1 MKKLASTSRQRKKQA
16 TTTNVVHVKQV
27 ESRTNNGGVVRRT
40 VQNRTRSCESAVQSS
55 DSVQEE
61 EETMVT
67 SNMSTEMLKS
77 RESTTDTGAPKRSSR
92 EPSESSLTLSLPK
105 EIRTSW
111 LEHDR
116 SSKSETDAATAAPA
130 AAPAAS
136 TASAALVKPPPLNT
150 VQTQRTHT
158 QETRSTAKSIFSTN
172 KSVILETQR
181 NSISALP
188 AGHAPLPCR
197 PPDYPPEVS
206 TETSEYSDVHQYQ
219 SLDESFNS
227 HSDKEFRSLSSK
239 AAAPLGSDV
248 SLVGLPA
255 AAVGA
260 RAGSESSIGTK
271 PFVVSSRVDVDS
283 AESRDAVVGPHR
295 AGEEAFRNGWF
306 SQAQQQ
312 LLQPNVTASLDTTA
326 LQAGAADIPSATSLE
341 SHKFWSADVL
351 PVISSCTSAAT
362 GLESDESGAAARED
376 GQNRLRGVTSADSG
390 ALYSHDARPLLK
402 SSSFKSA
409 VSTAVSDHD
418 AAASLQNI
426 PGKMADLFKAFATP
440 ALESCEATSASS
452 TTFPLSKE
460 HVSTATVKGAHQERA
475 LGVSTSAVLGS
486 TGATAAA
493 SSLTGGLPARR
504 FSLRESSDAASKDK
518 SAMNKMSNAF
528 APHEQQQAATGLT
541 ESGVIAPGP
550 PKQHAASHTQA
561 GAVPYGLPAA
571 KRLKKGTESDTTT
584 ASFKSKSQ
592 TEPLPDM
599 TAVAGSARAVPSSI
613 EQPHKSFTGVPVSKP
628 TIGEQRRES
637 AIESHSRGG
646 TSSLT
651 AEHGKRGKHETGS
664 PATTS
669 GRSSPKVGPREHR
682 KHPSAGKVPSGA
694 GTPRGEARKKHSS
707 HSPTT
712 SGAATPKL
720 SAEGRGEH
728 APTRRTASGTTSPK
742 VAAGIQQQVPGILDW
757 KGGVMPVQ
765 PSLAPIDE
773 RFERSTTSFS
783 ISEAAAPKAPPHITP
798 AAIDRDGRT
807 EQATP
812 TTAAPKAEDAA
823 AAPAVAGLT
832 EATLSAKVQADHLA
846 TATTVPG
853 VDQTSTRPDSI
864 GIELAKVEGS
874 ADLEASNLASMQ
886 ERSKTLVADAN
897 MGAEVPSTL
906 GQQVTEKTLDGES
919 TEPGCGIVAE
929 HQIIQSITHS
939 FTVIPLTG
947 KGPDKEK
954 ETGVSVTVT
963 SDAVITQHIGEIG
976 PESSEI
982 DVAAL
987 PEEHRRKSSE
997 SAGESKAATI
1007 VDAAKEVPGQP
1018 YEATPQEDQ
1027 SATAGFERKQ
1037 TELLADNKKTLQE
1050 EREECTQALE
1060 QAEKLPSLE
1069 HLEASYSEGG
1079 ARDYEAMN
1087 KQAGKPLHLEQEQPD
1102 ESLQLV
1108 DQQEA
1113 QGKGLKGISQDPEQA
1128 EKLRALE
1135 HVDLQNKEGGT
1146 QDNEVVLKQAE
1157 KPLLFEELEISK
1169 QPDVQQAVQREESEI
1184 LQDIEQTEKSQQL
1197 EKSVPPK
1204 KEGGE
1209 LEISEQ
1215 PEIQQAMQREE
1226 LGEILQD
1233 IEQTEKSQQLEQS
1246 VPPKKE
1252 GIEQDRD
1259 DVQKVGVP
1267 GEERDLLDKMQT
1279 AKPKL
1284 PAGELAEA
1292 LLAAPIDAS
1301 TEDSR
1306 MSLEQTIDSTRR
1318 GVIDDQAERL
1328 EPAPFPEKSAN
1339 ALREPAGEERVRPS
1353 ASTPVSKEGREPCFL
1368 FEESLRRPTTSSS
1381 WADTSIQ
1388 EEERRRSSSVGSP
1401 RAALTVSTAPSD
1413 DGHLSTDHGDKVL
1426 AEQRRRT
1433 STPSSLRP
1441 GAVTSSARTD
1451 DTALP
1456 ASGAP
1461 EYAEPMSKDQQRGP
1475 DDRSDSLTADGSI
1488 TATCKGPELDFH
1500 GDVSRKSQE
1509 AIVESRVTQ
1518 EDRSRALTGV
1528 FSGPGSED
1536 AATEHAVTVSDSRG
1550 FQPSLGEGL
1559 AQHPRQG
1566 LTGAQEG
1573 TEAGAASGKMDEKRS
1588 ELSQAVATKPF
1599 EKLDDIELTASA
1611 GSDDIDEEAE
1621 RTRDL
1626 YPFLA
1631 PEEDLRMAVSAMH
1644 LPYEPQETMLD
1655 FEQSFGGKSTFR
1667 DDQSSTTFLPVSS
1680 EEVRKGRGVGQRG
1693 SAATSDSLREESVGE
1708 YRKDRESVALSD
1720 SDLGRSPPAE
1730 IIFARSPPHVMGL
1743 PCTALVEIPRE
1754 QPVSLAPSR
1763 EVLEQNFWES
1773 EGGLSPGNFGSIS
1786 LETSEAPS
1794 RSDVL
1799 QQAAARIFRVA
1810 SPLRGIFPAQEPITL
1825 NVPLLPQ
1832 APPQEAAVERKES
1845 DETVKKQK
1853 KIKEM
1858 SERMVSTVRSTLD
1871 SAAPV
1876 IALSFALFAFVT
1888 AAALLLSRK
1897 SDEVHHL

>member
-27 ESRTNNGGVVRRT
+27 ESRSDNGGLVRRT

-61 EETMVT
+61 EETMAT
-67 SNMSTEMLKS
+67 SNLSTEMLKS

-116 SSKSETDAATAAPA
+116 SSKSETDAAA

-255 AAVGA
+255 AAVGT

-271 PFVVSSRVDVDS
+271 PFVVSSRADVDS

-312 LLQPNVTASLDTTA
+312 LLQPNVSASLDTTA
-326 LQAGAADIPSATSLE
+326 LQAGAADLPSATSLE

-351 PVISSCTSAAT
+351 PAISSCTSAAT

-376 GQNRLRGVTSADSG
+376 GQNRLKGVTSADSG
-390 ALYSHDARPLLK
+390 ALYGHDGRPLLK

-440 ALESCEATSASS
+440 ALESYEATSASS

-460 HVSTATVKGAHQERA
+460 QVSTATVKGAHQERA

-493 SSLTGGLPARR
+493 SSLTVGQPTRR
-504 FSLRESSDAASKDK
+504 FSLRESSDAASKDT
-518 SAMNKMSNAF
+518 SAMDKMSNAF
-528 APHEQQQAATGLT
+528 APHEQQLAATGFT
-541 ESGVIAPGP
+541 GSGVIAPGP
-550 PKQHAASHTQA
+550 PKQHAASHTQV
-561 GAVPYGLPAA
+561 GSLPYGLPAA
-571 KRLKKGTESDTTT
+571 KRLKKGTESGTTT

-592 TEPLPDM
+592 TEPLPGM
-599 TAVAGSARAVPSSI
+599 TAVAGSARAVPFSI
-613 EQPHKSFTGVPVSKP
+613 EQPHKSFTGVPVSKT
-628 TIGEQRRES
+628 TIGEQRREL
-637 AIESHSRGG
+637 ATESRGRG
-646 TSSLT
+646 GASSLT

-664 PATTS
+664 LTTTS

-728 APTRRTASGTTSPK
+728 APSRRTASGTTSPK

-757 KGGVMPVQ
+757 KGGAMPAQ

-783 ISEAAAPKAPPHITP
+783 ISEAAAPKAPPHIAP
-798 AAIDRDGRT
+798 AAVDRDGRT
-807 EQATP
+807 EQAIP
-812 TTAAPKAEDAA
+812 TTAAPKAEGAA
-823 AAPAVAGLT
+823 AAPAVAELT
-832 EATLSAKVQADHLA
+832 QATLSAKVQADRLA

-874 ADLEASNLASMQ
+874 ADLEAANLASFQ
-886 ERSKTLVADAN
+886 ERSRTLVADAN

-906 GQQVTEKTLDGES
+906 DQQVAEKTLDGES
-919 TEPGCGIVAE
+919 TELGSGIVAE
-929 HQIIQSITHS
+929 HQITQSITHS
-939 FTVIPLTG
+939 FTVIPLT
-947 KGPDKEK
+947 KRGPDIEK

-982 DVAAL
+982 DVATL
-987 PEEHRRKSSE
+987 PEERRRKPSE
-997 SAGESKAATI
+997 SAGESKDATFA
-1007 VDAAKEVPGQP
+1007 DAAKEVPGQP

-1027 SATAGFERKQ
+1027 SATADFERKQ
-1037 TELLADNKKTLQE
+1037 TELLADHKKTLQKE
-1050 EREECTQALE
+1050 QEECRQALE

-1069 HLEASYSEGG
+1069 HSEAPYSEGG
-1079 ARDYEAMN
+1079 ARDYESMN
-1087 KQAGKPLHLEQEQPD
+1087 KQAGKPLLLEQPD
-1102 ESLQLV
+1102 ESLQRV

-1113 QGKGLKGISQDPEQA
+1113 QDKGLKGVSEDPEQA

-1135 HVDLQNKEGGT
+1135 HVDLQNKESGT

-1157 KPLLFEELEISK
+1157 KQLQLEELEISK
-1169 QPDVQQAVQREESEI
+1169 QPDVQQAIQREES
-1184 LQDIEQTEKSQQL
+1184 
-1197 EKSVPPK
+1197 
-1204 KEGGE
+1204 
-1209 LEISEQ
+1209 
-1215 PEIQQAMQREE
+1215 
-1226 LGEILQD
+1226 EILQD

-1252 GIEQDRD
+1252 GDELEISKQPEMQQAMQREELGEILQDLEQTEKLQQLGQSVPPKKEGGEQDRE
-1259 DVQKVGVP
+1259 DVQKFGVP
-1267 GEERDLLDKMQT
+1267 GEERDLLDKMQI

-1284 PAGELAEA
+1284 PTGELAEA

-1318 GVIDDQAERL
+1318 GVIDDQAERPADQL
-1328 EPAPFPEKSAN
+1328 APFPDKSAN
-1339 ALREPAGEERVRPS
+1339 ALREPSGEERVRPS

-1433 STPSSLRP
+1433 STPSSVRP

-1451 DTALP
+1451 DAALP

-1475 DDRSDSLTADGSI
+1475 DDRSDSLTVDGSI
-1488 TATCKGPELDFH
+1488 TATCKGPGLDFH

-1509 AIVESRVTQ
+1509 AIIESGVTQ

-1566 LTGAQEG
+1566 PTGAQEG
-1573 TEAGAASGKMDEKRS
+1573 TEAGAAAGKKDEKRS
-1588 ELSQAVATKPF
+1588 ELSKAVATKPF

-1693 SAATSDSLREESVGE
+1693 SAATSDSLREESIRE
-1708 YRKDRESVALSD
+1708 DQKDRESVALSD

-1730 IIFARSPPHVMGL
+1730 IIFARSPPHVLGL

-1763 EVLEQNFWES
+1763 EVLAQNFWES
-1773 EGGLSPGNFGSIS
+1773 EGGLSPGNYGSIS

-1832 APPQEAAVERKES
+1832 APPQEVAVEKKES
-1845 DETVKKQK
+1845 DETVKKPK

-1888 AAALLLSRK
+1888 AAALLLSRQ